1 MSTAIDLKAIRKKIL
16 YYFFQDGLLDI
27 LFGAIMLIFGIII
40 MLTNLLKL
48 PDWLIGAILPL
59 IVIAFYVSKKFIT
72 KPRIGRFK
80 LGLDVKVT
88 IFLILSLIVFTIS
101 AIGILPA
108 KLIIKGTTIPAFDW
122 ILIFIVMFSLAAA
135 FLNIKR
141 LYIYGVLY
149 AVSLPFYKIFKHHVN
164 LGKIS
169 LIMFFI
175 SAIIMLAAGIVVLIR
190 FLHNYPIPSE
200 EELGHVKK

>member
-1 MSTAIDLKAIRKKIL
+1 MSIAIDLKVIRKKIL

-27 LFGAIMLIFGIII
+27 LFGVIMLIFGVTIL
-40 MLTNLLKL
+40 LTNLFKI
-48 PDWLIGAILPL
+48 PDWMIGAILPL
-59 IVIAFYVSKKFIT
+59 IVIAFYVSKKLIT
-72 KPRIGRFK
+72 KPRVGRFK
-80 LGLDVKVT
+80 LGMDLKVFV
-88 IFLILSLIVFTIS
+88 FLILSLMVFTIS

-122 ILIFIVMFSLAAA
+122 ILISITIFSLAAA

-149 AVSLPFYKIFKHHVN
+149 AISFPFYKVFKHHVN

-175 SAIIMLAAGIVVLIR
+175 SATIMLAVGIVVLIR
-190 FLHNYPIPSE
+190 FLRNYPIPSKE
-200 EELGHVKK
+200 GLDYVKK